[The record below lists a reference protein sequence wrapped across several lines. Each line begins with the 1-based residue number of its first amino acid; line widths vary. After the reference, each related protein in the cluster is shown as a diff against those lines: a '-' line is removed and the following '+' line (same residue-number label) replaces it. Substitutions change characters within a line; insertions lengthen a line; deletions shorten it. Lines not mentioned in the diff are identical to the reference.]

1 MVSAR
6 PRQGLGLWFERMMAL
21 IAVANLGLVGFDL
34 TYVMWRN
41 FWLQGTVALGPVK
54 FHVPLPPITPGY
66 DPVKGISEHRDTQK
80 YLDSVAALK
89 QELQQNGVGS
99 AGAQD
104 KLKDLRTLSTEM
116 IQTNPFSSANKS
128 GTLEKIKRLMR
139 EHVYGVKEAKD
150 ASARKAFDAFWS
162 QESLS
167 AKGVDPELKFFDEQ
181 IQPLIATNYYRSIS
195 ENGEP
200 TDWFGLIDAPFVALF
215 GLEFLARTF
224 LLTRRHRGLKWLDAM
239 TWRWYDLLLLLPFW
253 RWLRIIPV
261 LMRLDDARLI
271 SLARIR
277 AQATQGLVVNIAEEL
292 TAAVVAQLIGQL
304 QGGLQQG
311 GLARRLLQSV
321 DKPYVDL
328 NQKDELQEIVAKI
341 LKVTVYEVLPKIQ
354 PEVEAVLRH
363 PIGALLDQSPG
374 YSLFKTVPLLGGVPD
389 RVNEQVITT
398 ATTGAY
404 KALTLA
410 LEDKEAAML
419 ISQLIRSF
427 TKTLVTELQS
437 GKTLDELQGLVNDL
451 LEEVKVNYVEQGP
464 PVEVVKGVGGRSVR
478 RIAPR

>member
-1 MVSAR
+1 MVSSPKR
-6 PRQGLGLWFERMMAL
+6 GLGLWFERVMVL

-54 FHVPLPPITPGY
+54 FHVPLPPVTQWY

-80 YLDSVAALK
+80 YLDDLSALK
-89 QELQQNGVGS
+89 QDLQQSGVGS
-99 AGAQD
+99 AATQD
-104 KLKDLRTLSTEM
+104 KLKDLRERSTEM

-128 GTLEKIKRLMR
+128 GTLEKIKRRMR
-139 EHVYGVKEAKD
+139 EHVYGPQEAKD
-150 ASARKAFDAFWS
+150 ASSRKAFESFWS

-167 AKGVDPELKFFDEQ
+167 QRGVDQELKFFDEQ
-181 IQPLIATNYYRSIS
+181 IQPLIATNYYRSIG

-200 TDWFGLIDAPFVALF
+200 TDWFGVLDAPFVALF
-215 GLEFLARTF
+215 GLEFLARTL

-239 TWRWYDLLLLLPFW
+239 TWRWYDLLLLIPFW

-277 AQATQGLVVNIAEEL
+277 TQATQGLVVNIAEEL

-304 QGGLQQG
+304 QGGLKQG

-328 NQKDELQEIVAKI
+328 NQKDELQEIVSKI
-341 LKVTVYEVLPKIQ
+341 LQVTVYEVLPKIQ

-363 PIGALLDQSPG
+363 PIGAILDQSPG
-374 YSLFKTVPLLGGVPD
+374 YQLFKTVPLLGGVPG
-389 RVNEQVITT
+389 RVNEQLITT

-410 LEDKEAAML
+410 LEDKEAATL

-427 TKTLVTELQS
+427 SKTLVTELQS
-437 GKTLDELQGLVNDL
+437 GKTLDELQALLNDL
-451 LEEVKVNYVEQGP
+451 LEEVKVNYVESGP
-464 PVEVVKGVGGRSVR
+464 PMAVVEVARSVR
-478 RIAPR
+478 RLPPR